1 MDSPPPPPPP
11 GPPPSQPASG
21 TMPHRWRWFLLVW
34 RSNRNLR
41 RVCVLS
47 AGTLVII
54 VGVIISPLP
63 GPGLSILGPIGLG
76 ILASEFLWAK
86 RLAHHAIKFERVLRN
101 WVYKYFARVSRLLIV
116 PAMAA
121 YWAAA
126 WLVGEHTRVPAWMV
140 WAVAFPVFT
149 PVCYVMYRWAQ
160 VRAAHREARRTGGA
174 VVLDTTSPLFRVDL
188 PADAGVEEAPPQD
201 VSRSA

>member
-1 MDSPPPPPPP
+1 MTSA
-11 GPPPSQPASG
+11 PPPSPEPVSG
-21 TMPHRWRWFLLVW
+21 AAPPSPRRWRWFLLVW

-41 RVCVLS
+41 RVCVLT

-86 RLAHHAIKFERVLRN
+86 RLAHHAIRFERVLRN
-101 WVYKYFARVSRLLIV
+101 WVYRYFAGVSRLLIL
-116 PAMAA
+116 PALAA
-121 YWAAA
+121 YWAGA
-126 WLVGEHTRVPAWMV
+126 WLVGEHTPAPSWMV
-140 WAVAFPVFT
+140 WAVAFPAFT
-149 PVCYVMYRWAQ
+149 PVCYVAYRWAQ
-160 VRAAHREARRTGGA
+160 VRAARRQARRTGGA
-174 VVLDTTSPLFRVDL
+174 VVLDTTSPLFAVD
-188 PADAGVEEAPPQD
+188 PPGDAGAEEVSPQD